1 LREIVVETVNGA
13 LPRRRRHRHDTVTE
27 GFAPMTYRQSIDGC
41 LSSKIGDAGLRED
54 RLAQWLTQRP
64 VRVIDLPRLDEHA
77 LGALMMHFIM
87 ETIPAADLLS
97 VDPFDQPALEAGRRL
112 TREYLAG

>member
-1 LREIVVETVNGA
+1 MA
-13 LPRRRRHRHDTVTE
+13 LPFRPRWPAEAGAQYLAGR
-27 GFAPMTYRQSIDGC
+27 S
-41 LSSKIGDAGLRED
+41 IGDVVQAEQEAIVNALGEAR
-54 RLAQWLTQRP
+54 RP

-87 ETIPAADLLS
+87 ETILAADLLS

-112 TREYLAG
+112 AHEYLAG

>member
-1 LREIVVETVNGA
+1 
-13 LPRRRRHRHDTVTE
+13 
-27 GFAPMTYRQSIDGC
+27 MTYRQSIDGC
-41 LSSKIGDAGLRED
+41 LSSKIGAAGLRED

-64 VRVIDLPRLDEHA
+64 VRIIDLPRLDEHA

-87 ETIPAADLLS
+87 ETILAADLLS

-112 TREYLAG
+112 THEYLAG

>member
-1 LREIVVETVNGA
+1 
-13 LPRRRRHRHDTVTE
+13 
-27 GFAPMTYRQSIDGC
+27 MTYRQSIDGC

-77 LGALMMHFIM
+77 LGALMMHFM
-87 ETIPAADLLS
+87 LETIIAADLLG
-97 VDPFDQPALEAGRRL
+97 VNPFDQPAVEEGKRLARDYLADLPRMSVRRL
-112 TREYLAG
+112 PEELE